1 MQYMQKSYK
10 LIAAVAAGI
19 AEIVS
24 GLQAASAQD
33 ATAPSGYQFVVTPCP
48 WLASDRARRI

>member
-24 GLQAASAQD
+24 GLQAASGAVRD
-33 ATAPSGYQFVVTPCP
+33 VVGIDDGVVSG
-48 WLASDRARRI
+48 W